1 MNVPINEK
9 LRGIERGI
17 PTEKAIRKFRDMIE
31 NGDIE
36 TINKLR
42 WPSICLPE
50 MYVEARKKAYW
61 LNILEIPDPTTLKR
75 KSQIRL
81 IKFGELIEP
90 VGPLGHYED
99 HYDNILNEL
108 QKYRVRGNGLEV

>member
-1 MNVPINEK
+1 MNVPIDKK
-9 LRGIERGI
+9 LRGIERGV
-17 PTEKAIRKFRDMIE
+17 PGEKAMRKFRDMIE
-31 NGDIE
+31 DGDIE

-42 WPSICLPE
+42 WPSACLPE

-81 IKFGELIEP
+81 IKFGELIESM
-90 VGPLGHYED
+90 GPLGHYED
-99 HYDNILNEL
+99 HYDNMRKEL
-108 QKYRVRGNGLEV
+108 DKYRARGTQV